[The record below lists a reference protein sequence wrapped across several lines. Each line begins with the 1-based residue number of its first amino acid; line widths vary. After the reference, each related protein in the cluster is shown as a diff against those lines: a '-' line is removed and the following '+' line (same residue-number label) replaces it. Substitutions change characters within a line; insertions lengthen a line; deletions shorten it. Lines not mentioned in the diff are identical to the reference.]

1 MEEAARFRQRREGA
15 MHRKV
20 AVAVVLCLAAVA
32 LLGIVASPAGAGA
45 GGQPQVGTPDVA
57 YVHLLDAAWFSGVS
71 AWGDNIL
78 YPAGTPIPA
87 QDFIIGWQEAINPD
101 RSLVEQFPQ
110 IFLVTV
116 TVMAANRDLVV
127 ETTEEQSAQFW
138 GPISWDPFN
147 TVPFPMWR
155 RDWQVPLGQLSPGTY
170 QMTYGVHQIT
180 AMEFTDPATGQ
191 LIILKPWRKSF
202 RSSFTVQ

>member
-1 MEEAARFRQRREGA
+1 MKAKLLFLVLLAS
-15 MHRKV
+15 
-20 AVAVVLCLAAVA
+20 VVLLTFA
-32 LLGIVASPAGAGA
+32 LTATPAGAA
-45 GGQPQVGTPDVA
+45 TGGLPQVGTPEVA
-57 YVHLLDAAWFSGVS
+57 YVHLLDGAWFSGVS
-71 AWGDNIL
+71 AWGDNML

-87 QDFIIGWQEAINPD
+87 QDFIIGWQEAVNPD

-127 ETTEEQSAQFW
+127 KTTEEQSAQFW

-147 TVPFPMWR
+147 TFPFPMWR
-155 RDWQVPLGQLSPGTY
+155 RDWQVPLGQLPPDTY
-170 QMTYGVHQIT
+170 QMTYGVHQTT

-191 LIILKPWRKSF
+191 LIVIKPWRKSF